1 MSFNGQDGSEGILE
15 YSLERD
21 SVGASQP
28 HFTNLMSIRPAT
40 MLLSGYE
47 TPLSNRSQ
55 LQSLSKKRIHHTVS
69 HVNEPVPG

>member
-1 MSFNGQDGSEGILE
+1 MSLNGQDGPVGIRE

-21 SVGASQP
+21 SAGASQP

-40 MLLSGYE
+40 MLLSGYK

-55 LQSLSKKRIHHTVS
+55 LQSLSTNRIHHTVS